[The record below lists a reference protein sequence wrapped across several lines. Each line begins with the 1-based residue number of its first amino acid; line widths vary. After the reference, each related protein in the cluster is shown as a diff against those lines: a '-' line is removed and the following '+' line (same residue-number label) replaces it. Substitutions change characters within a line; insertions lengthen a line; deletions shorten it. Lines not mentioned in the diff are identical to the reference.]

1 MGNINLSKRRQALL
15 LEFHNF
21 LSNVLVS
28 AIFLKEQVTYLKT
41 LLKHSRVEK
50 TYTMSTSHFISMRR
64 VHLLWLWKW
73 FALLLLLLLFL
84 FLLLFYLSGFS
95 SQKLTIHR
103 TAGERRGPSFIPLYN
118 FHPLT
123 NIGTFICMWDDY
135 HVFLIATLVFTRLLL
150 DGIYHFNQLPF
161 EWLIDDAMFVCLF
174 TWWIDTRFLLER
186 FDIGNRWIWTCI
198 NYHRLF
204 YELILS

>member
-1 MGNINLSKRRQALL
+1 MKRTP
-15 LEFHNF
+15 
-21 LSNVLVS
+21 V
-28 AIFLKEQVTYLKT
+28 
-41 LLKHSRVEK
+41 
-50 TYTMSTSHFISMRR
+50 
-64 VHLLWLWKW
+64 
-73 FALLLLLLLFL
+73 LLLFSL
-84 FLLLFYLSGFS
+84 GFYVFSIRVFFHRHWRFTGQQVKGGYHLLFHSTTS
-95 SQKLTIHR
+95 TRSQTLRNLFT
-103 TAGERRGPSFIPLYN
+103 
-118 FHPLT
+118 
-123 NIGTFICMWDDY
+123 TFICMWDDY